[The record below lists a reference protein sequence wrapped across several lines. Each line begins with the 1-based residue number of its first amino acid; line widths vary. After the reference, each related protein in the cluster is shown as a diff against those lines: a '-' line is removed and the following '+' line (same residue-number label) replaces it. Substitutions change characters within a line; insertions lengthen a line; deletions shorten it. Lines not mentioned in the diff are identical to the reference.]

1 MVGDDLNSENTY
13 KKISLIIS
21 LLLHVILF
29 AVILL
34 WPSLRY
40 DFPPPGK
47 EGILVIFGDSPE
59 SADDEL
65 DTDSSSK
72 NQENQKENTKNER
85 KVEKKPEKQKKPDQ
99 DKKSKIEKDLEED
112 NDKTILDSKKKDNK
126 ELTKEIVTEKT
137 IKDAKSEFSKLFNT
151 RGTKSKKNGKQG
163 DPLGS
168 RDAKMLEG
176 ITRGKGEVG
185 EGLDSRGVLFE
196 PSFDDSSQKSG
207 RVVVKVCINE
217 KGNVISSKYTQR
229 GSTTTDW
236 ELIAIAEK
244 NAKKYRFTPSN
255 IKEQCGTII
264 VDFIVN

>member
-1 MVGDDLNSENTY
+1 MVGENSNSESTY
-13 KKISLIIS
+13 KKIGLTIS
-21 LLLHVILF
+21 LLVHALLF
-29 AVILL
+29 AIVLL

-47 EGILVIFGDSPE
+47 EGILVVFGDTPE
-59 SADDEL
+59 SSDDSM
-65 DTDSSSK
+65 DSGASDSSDKKEKKEKETEPQNKVDQKKEIKKPVENKSEVKSELVDEK
-72 NQENQKENTKNER
+72 NDVKVNPKNKDNVKQPKEA
-85 KVEKKPEKQKKPDQ
+85 KPEK
-99 DKKSKIEKDLEED
+99 
-112 NDKTILDSKKKDNK
+112 TID
-126 ELTKEIVTEKT
+126 E
-137 IKDAKSEFSKLFNT
+137 AKNEFSKLFSS
-151 RGTKSKKNGKQG
+151 RGTKNKNKGHQG

-185 EGLDSRGVLFE
+185 EGLNSRGVLFE

-207 RVVVKVCINE
+207 RVVVRVCINE
-217 KGNVISSKYTQR
+217 KGNVISSRYTQR

-255 IKEQCGTII
+255 KKEQCGTII
-264 VDFIVN
+264 IDFIVN

>member
-1 MVGDDLNSENTY
+1 MVGEDSNSESTY
-13 KKISLIIS
+13 KKIGLTIS
-21 LLLHVILF
+21 LLVHAFLF
-29 AVILL
+29 AIILL

-40 DFPPPGK
+40 DFPAPGK
-47 EGILVIFGDSPE
+47 EGILIVFGDTPE
-59 SADDEL
+59 SSDDNK
-65 DTDSSSK
+65 DSGGSGSDK
-72 NQENQKENTKNER
+72 KKENKEKDTEHKKEVDQKKEIKKPIEDKTEVKSELVDEKNDVKINPKNEDNS
-85 KVEKKPEKQKKPDQ
+85 KQPKELKPEK
-99 DKKSKIEKDLEED
+99 
-112 NDKTILDSKKKDNK
+112 TID
-126 ELTKEIVTEKT
+126 E
-137 IKDAKSEFSKLFNT
+137 AKNEFSKLFSS
-151 RGTKSKKNGKQG
+151 RGTKNKNKGHRG

-185 EGLDSRGVLFE
+185 EGLNSRGVLFE

-207 RVVVKVCINE
+207 IVVVRVCINE

-255 IKEQCGTII
+255 KKEQCGTII
-264 VDFIVN
+264 IDFIVN